1 MISWLAA
8 HTTFVAFI
16 GGLLIGYLIERL
28 FGFFRHFV
36 GALNINIVD
45 DNNMKYSFDSF
56 IDLEDFLDY
65 KYITFKVFVNDE
77 SNDNDPTAYS

>member
-16 GGLLIGYLIERL
+16 GGLLIGYFIERL
-28 FGFFRHFV
+28 LGFFRHFV

-56 IDLEDFLDY
+56 IDLEEFLDY
-65 KYITFKVFVNDE
+65 KYVTFKVFVNDE
-77 SNDNDPTAYS
+77 SNDDDST